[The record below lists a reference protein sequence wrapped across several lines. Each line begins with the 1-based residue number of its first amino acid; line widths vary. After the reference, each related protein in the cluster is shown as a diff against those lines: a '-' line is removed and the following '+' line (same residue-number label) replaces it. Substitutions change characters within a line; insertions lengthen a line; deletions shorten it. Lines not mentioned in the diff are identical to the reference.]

1 MKRKSKLKRLRPSNP
16 HSIVIDDSLSL
27 GRNRKSREFGQIVH
41 EQEEDVSDYVKIR
54 LLMARLKAL
63 EKYREIYTVAKKQH

>member
-1 MKRKSKLKRLRPSNP
+1 
-16 HSIVIDDSLSL
+16 
-27 GRNRKSREFGQIVH
+27 VH